1 MSEASSFLRLD
12 ADHRL
17 VRARGGA
24 PGPRE
29 IDGFFARL
37 SQLLDVDIGAAP

>member
-1 MSEASSFLRLD
+1 MSKVPSLLCPD
-12 ADHRL
+12 ADRRL

-29 IDGFFARL
+29 LDGVFARL
-37 SQLLDVDIGAAP
+37 SWRLDVDIGATL